1 MGFGWAQVRG
11 ISYSTMGRPVRATVH
26 HSDGSES
33 RVWVDHPQRKRIENS
48 SGQPTYIDIDNADA
62 EYRWHDDDGVMIRAM
77 NSPNRLVV
85 TMGGVG
91 PENLLRAYRYW
102 PQPSENLLGAPS
114 EPREVQVR
122 GRRGWQVEFAST
134 RKRILATTYVIDAEL
149 GVALAWR
156 QGEEWMELSE
166 PVLDED
172 FDDDLFVWDGAVRD
186 QEEQISIQQREHED
200 KQRRL
205 AMMPRSD
212 PTWLPSK
219 VTTTVDDGDPKTGA
233 MDLTATLQHS
243 QVTVRRWLTEL
254 DEPPLSWQME
264 YYPHTHR
271 GQQGPWT
278 IQIRSQHPLAD
289 GDGQRILDS
298 ITPVPPPAQSPA
310 EIRADLERER
320 LAAKEAAETAALGS
334 GRQRRAYLGTHAS
347 LLIRT
352 DFSDN
357 SLWRETALAAM
368 APQPSGLDD
377 PAEFQAN
384 LTCIDHPDNDGLTV
398 PRLLELI
405 GSRPP
410 HFVFLADHETIVNPE
425 HPIVAVDTSPEEW
438 AEDTNDIRG
447 QTIRIIPEQ
456 MWAIEN
462 NLSISN
468 AGFDDFVRGTQPDG
482 VYRGFPKPKPP
493 AHVLTTAKLIDAVAQ
508 NTSTETLARL
518 HRTVQELNDSSVW
531 HVSRVTDFTQHHT
544 NVSEHDYRG
553 ANLVGRDE
561 YLAALVNAGSGLH
574 LMVSIP
580 RGYWYILFE
589 ENTLRP
595 IAAMMVQSPA
605 PPTTAVAAGTTSIA
619 VVGRTSWAAA
629 RTGAPTPHVP
639 QRPPTPHRWS
649 SSFRVGHCPGH
660 PEWPTTTAR
669 KPHTARRPSQFR
681 ATLRELRS
689 PQQQQRRAPRRTQS
703 PTTTQDRSTGRTTS
717 LRSWRCLP
725 AHRSTRYTPSS
736 HTLW

>member
-11 ISYSTMGRPVRATVH
+11 ISYSSMGRPVRATVH
-26 HSDGSES
+26 HSDGSEF
-33 RVWVDHPQRKRIENS
+33 RVWVDLPHRKRIENW
-48 SGQPTYIDIDNADA
+48 SGQPTYIENADA

-77 NSPNRLVV
+77 KSPSRLVV

-91 PENLLRAYRYW
+91 PENLLTAYRYW
-102 PQPSENLLGAPS
+102 PQSSENLLGTPS

-134 RKRILATTYVIDAEL
+134 RRGIQATTYVIDAEL
-149 GVALAWR
+149 GVALVWS
-156 QGEEWMELSE
+156 QGEEWMELSD

-172 FDDDLFVWDGAVRD
+172 FDDNLFVWDGEVRE

-205 AMMPRSD
+205 AVMPRSD

-243 QVTVRRWLTEL
+243 QVMVRRWLTEL
-254 DEPPLSWQME
+254 DEPALIWQSE
-264 YYPHTHR
+264 FYSHTHR

-278 IQIRSQHPLAD
+278 IEIRSQHQLAD

-298 ITPVPPPAQSPA
+298 ITPAPPPAQSSA

-320 LAAKEAAETAALGS
+320 LAAKEAEETAALGT
-334 GRQRRAYLGTHAS
+334 GRLLSSYLGGHAS

-352 DFSDN
+352 DFTDDG
-357 SLWRETALAAM
+357 LWRETALSAM
-368 APQPSGLDD
+368 APQPSDFDD
-377 PAEFQAN
+377 DTEFQAG
-384 LTCIDHPDNDGLTV
+384 LTCIDHPENDGLTV
-398 PRLLELI
+398 PTLLELI
-405 GSRPP
+405 GSGPP
-410 HFVFLADHETIVNPE
+410 HYVFLADHETIVNPE
-425 HPIVAVDTSPEEW
+425 HPIVAVDTSPAEW
-438 AEDTNDIRG
+438 SEDTDLVRG

-456 MWAIEN
+456 MWSIEN

-468 AGFDDFVRGTQPDG
+468 MGFDDFVRGTQPDG

-493 AHVLTTAKLIDAVAQ
+493 AHILSTAELIDAVAQ

-518 HRTVQELNDSSVW
+518 HHTVQELNNSSVW
-531 HVSRVTDFTQHHT
+531 HISRVPDFTQHHT

-561 YLAALVNAGSGLH
+561 YLSAIATAGSGLH

-580 RGYWYILFE
+580 RGYWYIAFE

-605 PPTTAVAAGTTSIA
+605 PP
-619 VVGRTSWAAA
+619 
-629 RTGAPTPHVP
+629 
-639 QRPPTPHRWS
+639 
-649 SSFRVGHCPGH
+649 
-660 PEWPTTTAR
+660 
-669 KPHTARRPSQFR
+669 
-681 ATLRELRS
+681 
-689 PQQQQRRAPRRTQS
+689 PQQ
-703 PTTTQDRSTGRTTS
+703 
-717 LRSWRCLP
+717 
-725 AHRSTRYTPSS
+725 
-736 HTLW
+736 